1 MLNLEELEQFVV
13 FADNGTLSRAAEI
26 LHISQPTLTRTMRRI
41 EEGFGTSLFVR
52 GKNRIALNEVGLKA
66 AEVARHL
73 LKQAANAIQDVQALA
88 KNLQTISIETCAPV
102 PLWGLLSSLTAEYPE
117 NTISSKIVSID
128 NIIADV
134 VSGACDIGIIPFAQ
148 NDKRFYCW
156 PFMRENLSVC
166 IPKGHTLSLAKTLQ
180 LSDLNGFNCLL
191 REQIGFWSDLC
202 RQKMLASRFLV
213 QTNDFELEEL
223 IKTSTLLCFVTDV
236 VKPSPEIY
244 HDRAIVPIS
253 DPEANVTYHIISRT
267 HKQGLAKFLQLT
279 AQRQYQNNA
288 KQVAFF

>member
-1 MLNLEELEQFVV
+1 M
-13 FADNGTLSRAAEI
+13 
-26 LHISQPTLTRTMRRI
+26 
-41 EEGFGTSLFVR
+41 
-52 GKNRIALNEVGLKA
+52 
-66 AEVARHL
+66 
-73 LKQAANAIQDVQALA
+73 
-88 KNLQTISIETCAPV
+88 
-102 PLWGLLSSLTAEYPE
+102 
-117 NTISSKIVSID
+117 
-128 NIIADV
+128 
-134 VSGACDIGIIPFAQ
+134 
-148 NDKRFYCW
+148 
-156 PFMRENLSVC
+156 
-166 IPKGHTLSLAKTLQ
+166 Q

-213 QTNDFELEEL
+213 QTNDFELKEL

-267 HKQGLAKFLQLT
+267 HKQGLAKFFQLT